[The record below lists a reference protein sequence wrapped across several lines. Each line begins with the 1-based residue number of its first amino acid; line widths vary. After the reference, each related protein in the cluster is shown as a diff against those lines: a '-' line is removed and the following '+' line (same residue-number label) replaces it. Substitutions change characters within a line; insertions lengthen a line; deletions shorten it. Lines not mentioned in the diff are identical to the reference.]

1 MTSDDIRDLL
11 RRSYESFNKGERLF
25 VLDLFHDDI
34 EWIMH
39 SPPEALP
46 IPNRVQGKFK
56 VLAALKRIDDVIEA
70 VRTDL
75 ELVMVEGDRAV
86 AICDNALRQRSSGR
100 MMRYKSAAFHQ
111 YREGKLIQYQSFFDG
126 FDILQ
131 QALGREIPVPQV
143 YPS

>member
-1 MTSDDIRDLL
+1 MKSDEIRALL
-11 RRSYESFNKGERLF
+11 HRSYDAFNKGERLF

-39 SPPEALP
+39 SPPEAMP
-46 IPNRVQGKFK
+46 IPNRVQGKFN

-75 ELVMVEGDRAV
+75 ELVVVEGDRAV
-86 AICDNALRQRSSGR
+86 AICDNAMRQRGSER
-100 MMRYKSAAFHQ
+100 IIRYKSATFHR
-111 YREGKLIQYQSFFDG
+111 YRDSKLIQYQAFFDG

-143 YPS
+143 YQR

>member
-1 MTSDDIRDLL
+1 MKSDEIRALL
-11 RRSYESFNKGERLF
+11 HRSYDAFNKGERLF

-39 SPPEALP
+39 SPPEAMP
-46 IPNRVQGKFK
+46 IPNRVQGKFN

-75 ELVMVEGDRAV
+75 ELVVVEDDRAV
-86 AICDNALRQRSSGR
+86 AICDNALRQRGSGR
-100 MMRYKSAAFHQ
+100 IIRYKSATFHQ
-111 YREGKLIQYQSFFDG
+111 YRDGKLIQYQAFFDG

-131 QALGREIPVPQV
+131 QVLGREIPVPQV